1 MKNWWVRL
9 LSSLSDVFVLGLSLD
24 LLDHFLSSDFDGL
37 HGHCG
42 EPVGDHSSFYL
53 ESKGHKGSRT
63 NGESFSDGSS
73 CVASSGVASSGV
85 ASSVEEVSSLS
96 DPVRASGH
104 FGVSASVV
112 RDWAIAVNCE
122 GNLEVG
128 EHAEGREREQLRT
141 NPSGLEGDPDGD
153 AEAND
158 WDDVG
163 GVSEGK
169 SHNDVRGSFH
179 SAGLSEFLDGSV
191 VF

>member
-1 MKNWWVRL
+1 MENWWVRL
-9 LSSLSDVFVLGLSLD
+9 LSSLANVFVLGLSLD
-24 LLDHFLSSDFDGL
+24 LLDHFLSSDFDSL

-53 ESKGHKGSRT
+53 ESKRHKGSRT

-73 CVASSGVASSGV
+73 CV

-128 EHAEGREREQLRT
+128 EHAEGRERATPYIPVVSKAIQMVTQRQMIGTTLEAYPRASPMMMLGAASILQDSASSWT
-141 NPSGLEGDPDGD
+141 GL
-153 AEAND
+153 
-158 WDDVG
+158 WCFRC
-163 GVSEGK
+163 STLW
-169 SHNDVRGSFH
+169 SIQ
-179 SAGLSEFLDGSV
+179 
-191 VF
+191 